1 MKTLTRAV
9 QIIVAV
15 ATLFAAPHV
24 AWALGSS
31 AFIVNPQ
38 VSGSQSLGST
48 MAGTAYS
55 TNFNVQLQ
63 MGSSVYKNGGVTFE
77 NLTVSPASAQVTA
90 TMVTNG
96 PFTSTQS
103 TGTWT
108 TNTTLTVS
116 VTASAASGTYTVTFT
131 AASTNLAH
139 INSGV
144 SGTPNVGPPT
154 GNPVTNKYT
163 FSVGAVST
171 PVIIW
176 SPAGVDTNWS
186 DANNWNTAATPNSG
200 NDVYFIDLGATGAGI
215 VDNVVNSNMSI
226 GSLTYANTNNFHT
239 TLIQS
244 NVTLTVGGDANGLVA
259 GTGTDPGPA
268 SSQYGYTTSNSITGA
283 GGALSITNP
292 NATLFVSQTHV
303 TTANAVSLAWAAL
316 DPRGWILSKPRWPE
330 CGLAPIRLPSPRA
343 SAALAIRFVQRRIA
357 DLQRNV
363 ADEAIADDNFHPPI
377 VKVPSFHIA
386 DKVEG

>member
-176 SPAGVDTNWS
+176 SPC
-186 DANNWNTAATPNSG
+186 
-200 NDVYFIDLGATGAGI
+200 
-215 VDNVVNSNMSI
+215 
-226 GSLTYANTNNFHT
+226 
-239 TLIQS
+239 
-244 NVTLTVGGDANGLVA
+244 
-259 GTGTDPGPA
+259 
-268 SSQYGYTTSNSITGA
+268 
-283 GGALSITNP
+283 
-292 NATLFVSQTHV
+292 
-303 TTANAVSLAWAAL
+303 
-316 DPRGWILSKPRWPE
+316 R
-330 CGLAPIRLPSPRA
+330 C
-343 SAALAIRFVQRRIA
+343 
-357 DLQRNV
+357 
-363 ADEAIADDNFHPPI
+363 
-377 VKVPSFHIA
+377 
-386 DKVEG
+386 